1 MRWLRSTVPLYTFG
15 LRSRAQLPVPV
26 VVVGNVVAGGAGK
39 TPVVMAVVRHLR
51 ARGLTVA
58 VVSRGYGRG
67 TTDCREV
74 LPNSRANEVGDEP
87 LLLRQAMG
95 VPVFVAPLRA
105 DAARAALHCYPA
117 TQVIVG
123 DDGLQHWALCR
134 DVDICVFDERGTGN
148 GWCLPA
154 GPLREPWPR
163 AVDLVVSHG
172 PAPAGGD
179 APVFSGT
186 RRLAAHARRGDGQ
199 QIALTELRGQPVHAL
214 AGIARPEAFFNLLTD
229 AGLTL
234 SDTEAL
240 PDHYDFESWTA
251 RKYVGPTLICTE
263 KRRGEAVAAHPGGLG
278 GTAGGR
284 PAPGLLPAARCTARA
299 KAIIGPWT
307 HDSLNCW
314 FARSPKARS
323 ITTATSKNWCHAPP
337 GLPTRYATVSP
348 SCLRTKPAP

>member
-1 MRWLRSTVPLYTFG
+1 MVARTMRLTVWPRRGALACALWPLSLLYCALAALNRALYTSG
-15 LRSRAQLPVPV
+15 LRSRAKLPVPV

-67 TTDCREV
+67 ITDCREV
-74 LPNSRANEVGDEP
+74 LPNSRASEVGDEP
-87 LLLRQAMG
+87 LLLRQVTG

-105 DAARAALHCYPA
+105 DAAGAALRCYPA

-123 DDGLQHWALCR
+123 DDGLQHWALQR
-134 DVDICVFDERGTGN
+134 DVNICVFDERGTGN

-163 AVDLVVSHG
+163 AVDLVVAHG
-172 PAPAGGD
+172 PAPAGGN
-179 APVFSGT
+179 APVFASV
-186 RRLAAHARRGDGQ
+186 RRLAAYARRGDGQ
-199 QIALTELRGQPVHAL
+199 QIALAELRGQPVHAL

-234 SDTEAL
+234 SDAEAL

-251 RKYVGPTLICTE
+251 RKYPGSTLICTE
-263 KRRGEAVAAHPGGLG
+263 KDAVKLWPRFPEAWAVPLMVDLPPDFYRQLDALL
-278 GTAGGR
+278 
-284 PAPGLLPAARCTARA
+284 APKL
-299 KAIIGPWT
+299 
-307 HDSLNCW
+307 SLVHGH
-314 FARSPKARS
+314 
-323 ITTATSKNWCHAPP
+323 TTP
-337 GLPTRYATVSP
+337 
-348 SCLRTKPAP
+348 